1 MTGKRIGGYR
11 RRTRDKLSKSPRE
24 KGKISLRN
32 YFQTYKVGDKVK
44 LNLESSVAKGKFC
57 TRYNGKVG
65 VVVGSEGEGYKIKI
79 RDIHKEKVI
88 LVHPVHISKEL

>member
-11 RRTRDKLSKSPRE
+11 KGSRKKLSKSPRE
-24 KGKISLRN
+24 KGKISLSK
-32 YFQTYKVGDKVK
+32 YFQKFEEGDKVQ

-65 VVVGSEGEGYKIKI
+65 VVVGQEGEGYKVKIK
-79 RDIHKEKVI
+79 DIKKEKVI
-88 LVHPVHISKEL
+88 LIHPIHLTKQL